1 MSTPIAI
8 GQPVNRVDGRHKVTG
23 SAHYSADFLLD
34 NMAYA
39 VVVGARVPSGRDHEH
54 QQFRGAGSQGRTRDP
69 HS

>member
-23 SAHYSADFLLD
+23 GAHYAADFLLD

-39 VVVGARVPSGRDHEH
+39 VVVGSPGCP
-54 QQFRGAGSQGRTRDP
+54 AGGSRTSTAPRRF
-69 HS
+69 